1 MQRGFRIEPGSAA
14 KSAER
19 ERSQTPEAAFR
30 IGSAAKSA
38 EQAARESGAEPRGQA
53 SVGIRVS
60 SALGQKFELPE
71 RPVPRPEQIPAAQ
84 AAAVQQPATAPAAV
98 EQPAAPPLSRL
109 WGRFRGL
116 FNRNM

>member
-1 MQRGFRIEPGSAA
+1 MQRGFRIELGSAA

-19 ERSQTPEAAFR
+19 ERSQAPAAAFR

-38 EQAARESGAEPRGQA
+38 EQAARESGTEPLGQA

-60 SALGQKFELPE
+60 STLGHKFELPDQL
-71 RPVPRPEQIPAAQ
+71 VPPPEQIPAAQ
-84 AAAVQQPATAPAAV
+84 AAVVQQPATAPAAV

-109 WGRFRGL
+109 WVRFRGL
-116 FNRNM
+116 FNRNL